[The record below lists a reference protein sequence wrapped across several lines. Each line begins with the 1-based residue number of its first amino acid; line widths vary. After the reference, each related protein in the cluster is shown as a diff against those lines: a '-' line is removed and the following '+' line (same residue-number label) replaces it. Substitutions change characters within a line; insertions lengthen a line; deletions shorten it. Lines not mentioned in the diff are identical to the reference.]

1 MSTCPFLLK
10 TGKNKGEKCGSKV
23 YQNNDFCKRHL
34 PKSETLQEIV
44 ENETLTENTHTNESN
59 ETKKIKDEKPI
70 KSKEKK
76 EKKGKESKDTE
87 KEKPKK
93 KEKPVIKD
101 EPSINHKIY
110 ETFKLSAKRNQYGNY
125 VLEND
130 LVVEPGP
137 DRIILGR
144 QFEDKI
150 IDISIEDIE
159 FCKIHGLM
167 YKEPINM
174 YFRNTE
180 NEKIETKLQKELLK
194 EIKKK
199 DEKDETDIVE
209 DEADEDNSDAENDD
223 EEL

>member
-1 MSTCPFLLK
+1 MSTCPFILK

-23 YQNNDFCKRHL
+23 YQNGEFCKRHL
-34 PKSETLQEIV
+34 PKSENIQENT
-44 ENETLTENTHTNESN
+44 EENKDTTNKTNKTNETTVNKEVKE
-59 ETKKIKDEKPI
+59 KKNN

-76 EKKGKESKDTE
+76 EKITTE
-87 KEKPKK
+87 KSREKPKK
-93 KEKPVIKD
+93 EIKD
-101 EPSINHKIY
+101 EPSITHRIY

-159 FCKIHGLM
+159 FCKMHGLM

-174 YFRNTE
+174 YFRNNE
-180 NEKIETKLQKELLK
+180 NEKVEMKLQKELLK
-194 EIKKK
+194 ELKKK
-199 DEKDETDIVE
+199 DEEELPGDNHLE
-209 DEADEDNSDAENDD
+209 DENEEDESDEENDD
-223 EEL
+223 SEL

>member
-23 YQNNDFCKRHL
+23 YQNSEFCKRHL
-34 PKSETLQEIV
+34 PKSETLETDNTKQEKTPV
-44 ENETLTENTHTNESN
+44 
-59 ETKKIKDEKPI
+59 

-76 EKKGKESKDTE
+76 VKEEKPE
-87 KEKPKK
+87 KEKKET
-93 KEKPVIKD
+93 KEKKTKSVIK
-101 EPSINHKIY
+101 ETPSINHKIY

-150 IDISIEDIE
+150 IDISIEDID
-159 FCKIHGLM
+159 FCKLHGLL

-174 YFRNTE
+174 YFRNNE
-180 NEKIETKLQKELLK
+180 NEKTEMKLQKELLK
-194 EIKKK
+194 ELEKK
-199 DEKDETDIVE
+199 DENMNETDENEIEEEIEEEDNDE
-209 DEADEDNSDAENDD
+209 DEN
-223 EEL
+223 

>member
-23 YQNNDFCKRHL
+23 YQNSEFCKRHL
-34 PKSETLQEIV
+34 PKSETLETDNTKQEKTPV
-44 ENETLTENTHTNESN
+44 
-59 ETKKIKDEKPI
+59 

-76 EKKGKESKDTE
+76 ET
-87 KEKPKK
+87 KEKKT
-93 KEKPVIKD
+93 KPVIK
-101 EPSINHKIY
+101 ETPSINHKIY

-150 IDISIEDIE
+150 IDISIEDID
-159 FCKIHGLM
+159 FCKLHGLL

-174 YFRNTE
+174 YFRNNE
-180 NEKIETKLQKELLK
+180 NEKTEMKLQKELLK
-194 EIKKK
+194 ELEKK
-199 DEKDETDIVE
+199 DENMNETDENEIDEEEIEEEDNDE
-209 DEADEDNSDAENDD
+209 DEN
-223 EEL
+223 EL

>member
-34 PKSETLQEIV
+34 PKTV
-44 ENETLTENTHTNESN
+44 ENETSTENTHTNETN
-59 ETKKIKDEKPI
+59 ETKEIKEEKPI
-70 KSKEKK
+70 KLKEKK
-76 EKKGKESKDTE
+76 VKDSKE

-137 DRIILGR
+137 DRIIIGR

-150 IDISIEDIE
+150 IDISIEDID

-174 YFRNTE
+174 YFRNNE
-180 NEKIETKLQKELLK
+180 NEKIEMKLQKELLK

-199 DEKDETDIVE
+199 DDKDETDIVE
-209 DEADEDNSDAENDD
+209 DEDNSDSEND

>member
-1 MSTCPFLLK
+1 MSTCPFPLK

-23 YQNNDFCKRHL
+23 YQNGEFCKRHS
-34 PKSETLQEIV
+34 PKSETTENV
-44 ENETLTENTHTNESN
+44 ENKENESPKQVK
-59 ETKKIKDEKPI
+59 EKKPV
-70 KSKEKK
+70 KSKENKEKVTTDKQVK
-76 EKKGKESKDTE
+76 EKKKE
-87 KEKPKK
+87 
-93 KEKPVIKD
+93 IKD
-101 EPSINHKIY
+101 EPSVAHKIY

-174 YFRNTE
+174 YFRNNE
-180 NEKIETKLQKELLK
+180 NEKMEMKLQKELLK
-194 EIKKK
+194 DIKKK
-199 DEKDETDIVE
+199 DEQDIP
-209 DEADEDNSDAENDD
+209 DD
-223 EEL
+223 EELEEDNEENVSDDENEESEL

>member
-1 MSTCPFLLK
+1 MSTCPFALK

-23 YQNNDFCKRHL
+23 YQNNEFCKRHL
-34 PKSETLQEIV
+34 PKSETTLETDDTKQEKTPV
-44 ENETLTENTHTNESN
+44 
-59 ETKKIKDEKPI
+59 

-76 EKKGKESKDTE
+76 EPKEPKVKE
-87 KEKPKK
+87 PKEQKEKKT
-93 KEKPVIKD
+93 KPVIK
-101 EPSINHKIY
+101 EAPSINHKIY

-159 FCKIHGLM
+159 FCKLHGLL

-174 YFRNTE
+174 YFRNNE
-180 NEKIETKLQKELLK
+180 NEKTEMKLQKELLK

-199 DEKDETDIVE
+199 DEKDESDIVDE
-209 DEADEDNSDAENDD
+209 DADEDNSDAENDED
-223 EEL
+223 ENEL

>member
-1 MSTCPFLLK
+1 MSTCPFALK

-23 YQNNDFCKRHL
+23 YQNNEFCKRHL
-34 PKSETLQEIV
+34 PKSEVPE
-44 ENETLTENTHTNESN
+44 TENT
-59 ETKKIKDEKPI
+59 KQEKTPV

-76 EKKGKESKDTE
+76 EPKVKEPKE
-87 KEKPKK
+87 PKEPKEKKT
-93 KEKPVIKD
+93 KPVIK
-101 EPSINHKIY
+101 EAPSINHKIY

-159 FCKIHGLM
+159 FCKLHGLM

-174 YFRNTE
+174 YFRNNE
-180 NEKIETKLQKELLK
+180 NEKTEMKLQKELLK

-199 DEKDETDIVE
+199 DENMNETDENEIE
-209 DEADEDNSDAENDD
+209 EEEIEEENDEEEDN
-223 EEL
+223 EL